1 MFAIQ
6 DEIAQAIAGALQV
19 KLARTAAD
27 ARHHT
32 PRLAAYDAFLR
43 GHHHLFFKFTPESST
58 RGVECLEQAIALDP
72 EYAQPHAELGLAYLL
87 MVTNGQRPLR
97 EVVDRSAT
105 KPARRSSSIRR
116 TPGRAF
122 SWERLRL
129 RTTTTGRRRANTFAP
144 PWPLLR

>member
-43 GHHHLFFKFTPESST
+43 RAPSPVLQVPPESST

-87 MVTNGQRPLR
+87 VSQGHRPLR